1 MEYVFRPARETEIPA
16 IFELY
21 VRRVAWM
28 DEVGIHQWNETDYL
42 SAYPEAY
49 YREELQNGNLFVLED
64 EAGTLCGAVVLL
76 QDDERWEEEP
86 EQRALYVHNL
96 VTDRKQA
103 GAGKAILRE
112 TENLARERGL
122 QAVRLDCAVE
132 NRVLNTW
139 YEAQGYL
146 PAGFCTDGPY
156 HGQRREKR
164 I

>member
-1 MEYVFRPARETEIPA
+1 MKYVFRLARETEIPA

-21 VRRVAWM
+21 VRRVQWM

-112 TENLARERGL
+112 TENLAQERGL

-132 NRVLNTW
+132 NRALNAW

>member
-1 MEYVFRPARETEIPA
+1 MKYVFRLARETEIPA

-21 VRRVAWM
+21 VRRVQWM

-112 TENLARERGL
+112 TENLAQERGL

-132 NRVLNTW
+132 NRALNAW
-139 YEAQGYL
+139 YEGQGYF